1 MKIEF
6 CNAENGDVVFAKES
20 DELKSV
26 INVITRIGT
35 EINLTF
41 SENDY
46 IYGYVSNVMYSVN
59 AESNE
64 ESVKVFVDKDYA
76 KNRHLDQLEP
86 AKLTP
91 SKLTTTKLKGS
102 K

>member
-6 CNAENGDVVFAKES
+6 CIAENGDVVFTKES

-26 INVITRIGT
+26 INVITRVGT

-41 SENDY
+41 SKDDY
-46 IYGYVSNVMYSVN
+46 IFGYVSNVMYSVN

-64 ESVKVFVDKDYA
+64 ESLKIFVDKDYS
-76 KNRHLDQLEP
+76 KNKHLEQLESV
-86 AKLTP
+86 KLTA
-91 SKLTTTKLKGS
+91 SKLSPTKLNEKN
-102 K
+102 